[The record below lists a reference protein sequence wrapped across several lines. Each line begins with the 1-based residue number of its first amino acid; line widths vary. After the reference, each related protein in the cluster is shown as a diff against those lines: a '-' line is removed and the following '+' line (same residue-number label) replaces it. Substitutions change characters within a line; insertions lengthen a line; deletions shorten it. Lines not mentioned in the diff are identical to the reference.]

1 MISKYLPKEK
11 HPPYMNYMGPGTE
24 VEKRLS
30 LNYKGKRGTKNYMI
44 PTTYSDYVSFEHDLL
59 YWSPDNVIKAYAD
72 AKFIKDIRSIVGYT
86 GILAQYVKRLG
97 IETLFDYITFK
108 MLLKSSVKFYKAIND
123 EIKDVK
129 ITREIINEMKES
141 LNEQMARRRG
151 NIPIDT
157 YLRLLPEGQRRGY
170 LESLNEIDR
179 LNLKTRY
186 KFRNNILFH
195 IIPKLAISAYLTI
208 PRLYSSSK
216 NLINTLWDT
225 FINNTEYND
234 IQERVNKV
242 KNKFDEYLKTVGN
255 WNDAPWFR
263 SLITTAQQPEGEKF
277 FKVKENINKE
287 EAKKK
292 YIEFYN
298 EFEKYAT
305 YMNNKYKD
313 TKGYI
318 PFEIEKLNLE
328 NINLIEEPSII
339 ASSFLEEYIAQKRA
353 KLPARAMV
361 AEDIKPKDI
370 NDMQAIDKL
379 TDELKEEINKVLSGE
394 QSKIGVTSAQL
405 EIPDDYIN
413 FEELYGTI
421 PEPIKA
427 EREPK
432 FTTPPDKEILKV
444 LEGEQSEIGV
454 SPAQLEI
461 PDDFNFEDYF

>member
-97 IETLFDYITFK
+97 IETFFDYKTFET
-108 MLLKSSVKFYKAIND
+108 LLKSSIEFYKAISG

-129 ITREIINEMKES
+129 RTNQMINEMKQS
-141 LNEQMARRRG
+141 LDRQMERRRG
-151 NIPIDT
+151 NIPIT
-157 YLRLLPEGQRRGY
+157 NYLNLLPEGQRMGY
-170 LESLNEIDR
+170 LEQLSDIDR
-179 LNLKTRY
+179 TNLQTRY

-208 PRLYSSSK
+208 PKLYTKSK
-216 NLINTLWDT
+216 DLINTLWNT
-225 FINNTEYND
+225 FIDNTEYND
-234 IQERVNKV
+234 IQARVDKV

-255 WNDAPWFR
+255 WEDAPWFR
-263 SLITTAQQPEGEKF
+263 SLLTTPQQPEGEKF
-277 FKVKENINKE
+277 FKVKSNINKE

-292 YIEFYN
+292 YIEFYD

-313 TKGYI
+313 TKDYI

-339 ASSFLEEYIAQKRA
+339 ASSFLEEYIAQSATSHAKRA
-353 KLPARAMV
+353 GLS
-361 AEDIKPKDI
+361 EIKDEQKDQEQI
-370 NDMQAIDKL
+370 NINEINEL
-379 TDELKEEINKVLSGE
+379 TDELIANATSHKVLEDEINKVLSGE
-394 QSKIGVTSAQL
+394 QPAIKTSFEL
-405 EIPDDYIN
+405 LPDDYDISN
-413 FEELYGTI
+413 FNPSISDEEM
-421 PEPIKA
+421 
-427 EREPK
+427 
-432 FTTPPDKEILKV
+432 LKI
-444 LEGEQSEIGV
+444 LEGEQFEPEVSLAQFETLSQDEIEK
-454 SPAQLEI
+454 LI
-461 PDDFNFEDYF
+461 DYF

>member
-86 GILAQYVKRLG
+86 GILAQYIKRLG
-97 IETLFDYITFK
+97 IQTLFDYKTFET
-108 MLLKSSVKFYKAIND
+108 LLKSSVEFYKAISG

-129 ITREIINEMKES
+129 QTNQILNEMKQTLDE
-141 LNEQMARRRG
+141 EMARRRG
-151 NIPIDT
+151 NIPIPN
-157 YLRLLPEGQRRGY
+157 YLNLLPEGQRIGY
-170 LESLNEIDR
+170 LEQLSDIDR
-179 LNLKTRY
+179 TNLQTRY

-208 PRLYSSSK
+208 PKLYTKSK
-216 NLINTLWDT
+216 DLINTLWDT
-225 FINNTEYND
+225 FIDNTEYND
-234 IQERVNKV
+234 IQERVDKV
-242 KNKFDEYLKTVGN
+242 KNKFDEYLKTVGT

-263 SLITTAQQPEGEKF
+263 SLITTAQQPEGEKI
-277 FKVKENINKE
+277 FKVKENIDKE

-339 ASSFLEEYIAQKRA
+339 ASSFLEEF
-353 KLPARAMV
+353 KLS
-361 AEDIKPKDI
+361 KPKDKEIEVSNDNI
-370 NDMQAIDKL
+370 NVIEEMS
-379 TDELKEEINKVLSGE
+379 DELKDEINKVLSGE
-394 QSKIGVTSAQL
+394 QPAIKTSFEL
-405 EIPDDYIN
+405 LPDDYDVSN
-413 FEELYGTI
+413 FNPSISDEEM
-421 PEPIKA
+421 
-427 EREPK
+427 
-432 FTTPPDKEILKV
+432 LKI
-444 LEGEQSEIGV
+444 LEGEQFEPEI
-454 SPAQLEI
+454 SLAQFETLSQDEI
-461 PDDFNFEDYF
+461 EKLIDYF